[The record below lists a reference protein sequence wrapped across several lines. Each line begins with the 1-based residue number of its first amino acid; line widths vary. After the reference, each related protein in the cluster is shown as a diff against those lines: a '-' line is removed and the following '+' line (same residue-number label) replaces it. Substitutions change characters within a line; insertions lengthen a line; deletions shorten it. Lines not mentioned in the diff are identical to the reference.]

1 MDNKSKT
8 MPVTEFCKR
17 LGILNPE
24 SFRKGM
30 REAAK
35 ANKPFFMGYA
45 YHTGKEWRYII
56 PREPAEFFLTHGRL
70 PDSEV
75 YLQKEY

>member
-1 MDNKSKT
+1 
-8 MPVTEFCKR
+8 
-17 LGILNPE
+17 
-24 SFRKGM
+24 M

-75 YLQKEY
+75 YLQKDY